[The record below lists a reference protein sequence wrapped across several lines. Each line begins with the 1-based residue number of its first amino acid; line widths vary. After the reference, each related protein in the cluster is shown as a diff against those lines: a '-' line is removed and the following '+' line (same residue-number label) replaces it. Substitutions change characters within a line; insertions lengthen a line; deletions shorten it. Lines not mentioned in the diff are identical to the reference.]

1 MKAVIII
8 LLLGITGISSGCAT
22 LTTGTTQN
30 MSITTEKD
38 VTGARCELIDSRE
51 GKWYISGT
59 PGSVTVRKGD
69 GPMTITCT
77 KEGYKPAELL
87 VEEKFA
93 GATLGN
99 VIIGGGIGVIIDAAS
114 GSAQKYPDQVII
126 WMEPEVWE
134 SEQARIEW
142 QEAKKKFEAELAEKT
157 AAKHQQ
163 ETVPL

>member
-38 VTGARCELIDSRE
+38 VTGARCELSDSRE
-51 GKWYISGT
+51 GKWYISDT

-69 GPMTITCT
+69 GPMTINCT
-77 KEGYKPAELL
+77 KEGYKSAELL

-99 VIIGGGIGVIIDAAS
+99 VIIGGGIGLIIDAAS

-142 QEAKKKFEAELAEKT
+142 QEAREKFEAELVEK
-157 AAKHQQ
+157 AATKNEH